1 MGVFVLKWWCKGQKW
16 RFQKVYNRPAGA
28 NGRSYRG
35 QSTDLVAAT
44 LFFRKINCG
53 FRYAFQLGAFFWPSY
68 APGRGGD
75 WKRILSGVKFDYAPK
90 NRFLALRTCAQNRN
104 KVDSAITTQILSR
117 FLMPAKALGSNLGLA
132 GVFAE
137 SKQLS
142 KEGIFASKMAIRAT
156 CGRIMAKKKK
166 KAGKKCFRGVRVL

>member
-1 MGVFVLKWWCKGQKW
+1 MH
-16 RFQKVYNRPAGA
+16 NRPAGA

-53 FRYAFQLGAFFWPSY
+53 FRYAFQLGAFFWPSC

-90 NRFLALRTCAQNRN
+90 NRFLALKTCAQTET
-104 KVDSAITTQILSR
+104 K
-117 FLMPAKALGSNLGLA
+117 
-132 GVFAE
+132 
-137 SKQLS
+137 
-142 KEGIFASKMAIRAT
+142 
-156 CGRIMAKKKK
+156 
-166 KAGKKCFRGVRVL
+166 

>member
-1 MGVFVLKWWCKGQKW
+1 VH
-16 RFQKVYNRPAGA
+16 NRPAGA

-53 FRYAFQLGAFFWPSY
+53 FRYAFQLGAFFWPSC

-75 WKRILSGVKFDYAPK
+75 WKRILSEMKFDYCTKEQVFSLEDMRA
-90 NRFLALRTCAQNRN
+90 NRN

-142 KEGIFASKMAIRAT
+142 KVGVLLQKWLS
-156 CGRIMAKKKK
+156 GRPV
-166 KAGKKCFRGVRVL
+166 GG

>member
-1 MGVFVLKWWCKGQKW
+1 M
-16 RFQKVYNRPAGA
+16 RA
-28 NGRSYRG
+28 
-35 QSTDLVAAT
+35 
-44 LFFRKINCG
+44 
-53 FRYAFQLGAFFWPSY
+53 
-68 APGRGGD
+68 
-75 WKRILSGVKFDYAPK
+75 
-90 NRFLALRTCAQNRN
+90 NRN

-156 CGRIMAKKKK
+156 CGRIMAQKKK
-166 KAGKKCFRGVRVL
+166 KAGKKLLSWSSSTFAKIVALQGG

>member
-1 MGVFVLKWWCKGQKW
+1 M
-16 RFQKVYNRPAGA
+16 RA
-28 NGRSYRG
+28 
-35 QSTDLVAAT
+35 
-44 LFFRKINCG
+44 
-53 FRYAFQLGAFFWPSY
+53 
-68 APGRGGD
+68 
-75 WKRILSGVKFDYAPK
+75 
-90 NRFLALRTCAQNRN
+90 NRN

-156 CGRIMAKKKK
+156 CGRIMAQKKKK
-166 KAGKKCFRGVRVL
+166 KPEKSCFRGVRVLLLK